1 MNKTIAALGA
11 ALISLCLGLP
21 AADAASAA
29 APAAAAS
36 SSCGT
41 HWGSLDKSV
50 QTMSA
55 ATVENVRAG
64 RHGCFDRLVIDLQG
78 KAAGYNVRYVDQV
91 TQQGS
96 GAAVPLRGG
105 AFLQVTVTA
114 PAYDSSGHPTYVPAN
129 PAEVVNVA
137 GFSTFRQVAWAG
149 TFEGY
154 TSLGVGVRAR
164 LPFRVFIL
172 GGPDGGSRLVVDVA
186 HRW

>member
-29 APAAAAS
+29 APAAAA

-78 KAAGYNVRYVDQV
+78 KVAGYNVRYVDQV

-114 PAYDSSGHPTYVPAN
+114 PAYDSSGHPTYVLTN